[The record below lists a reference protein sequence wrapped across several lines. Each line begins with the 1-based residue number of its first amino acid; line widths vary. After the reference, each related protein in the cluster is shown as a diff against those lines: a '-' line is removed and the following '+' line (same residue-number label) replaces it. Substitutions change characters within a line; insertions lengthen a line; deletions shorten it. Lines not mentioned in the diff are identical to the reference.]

1 MRLLGVYLFVKNLE
15 ASEQFYA
22 DLGLDV
28 EHVSDF
34 FARGSWGD
42 EAVLEMGTQELTLSY
57 DPGWQQPSSTSKST
71 LNFEV
76 GTRDAV
82 DENYARMLGLG
93 YPGHLPPID
102 ALWQA
107 RFAILEDPD
116 GNFVGLHS
124 ERNVDGR

>member
-1 MRLLGVYLFVKNLE
+1 MRLLGVYLFVKDLA

-22 DLGLDV
+22 DLGLTI

-34 FARGSWGD
+34 FARGSW
-42 EAVLEMGTQELTLSY
+42 EEEPVLEMGTKELTLSY
-57 DPGWQQPSSTSKST
+57 DPGWQQSDGVSKST

-76 GTRDAV
+76 GSRGTV
-82 DENYARMLGLG
+82 DQTYSRMIGLG
-93 YPGHLPPID
+93 YSGHLAPID

-116 GNFVGLHS
+116 GNFVSPANLPGLPA
-124 ERNVDGR
+124 